1 MNANRSFKPHP
12 KFQTKMVLWILSVL
26 VFLIMPWVFLGFAPG
41 LGWLYVL
48 IFLLVNAAW
57 VAVALLLVMPY
68 YRSINFVLDEDAVLV
83 RKGIITK
90 TEQMVPYRTI
100 TNIELKRGIFDR
112 WLGLGT
118 IAVHTAGYSQQTEAE
133 AKLAGLADYARVR
146 DELVAALR
154 RYRGGLGAELAP
166 AAPAAQDE
174 SPQLLRQILEEVRTL
189 RGSLDRQ

>member
-12 KFQTKMVLWILSVL
+12 KYQTKLVLWILSILVL
-26 VFLIMPWVFLGFAPG
+26 TIMPWVFLGFAPG
-41 LGWLYVL
+41 LGWVYVL

-68 YRSINFVLDEDAVLV
+68 YRSINYVLDEDAVLV
-83 RKGIITK
+83 RKGFITK

-118 IAVHTAGYSQQTEAE
+118 IAVHTAGYSQQTNAE
-133 AKLAGLADYARVR
+133 AKLVGLADYGQVR
-146 DELVAALR
+146 DELLAALR
-154 RYRGGLGAELAP
+154 RYRGVPGAEIATTE
-166 AAPAAQDE
+166 PAAQDE
-174 SPQLLRQILEEVRTL
+174 SAQLLRQILEEVRAL
-189 RGSLDRQ
+189 RGTLDRQ